1 MKKVF
6 FYGLIIILAF
16 ILIGAGIAYHLL
28 VKRTVGAY
36 FDSKG
41 VAIHYTDE
49 GQGVPVIL
57 LHGFAVNADLN
68 WRRPKIAQM
77 LTRHYRVITMDLRG
91 HGLSGKPHDKEQ
103 YGAEVYQ
110 DVIRLM
116 DHLKIGKA
124 HVMGYSLGGFTALK
138 LASVYPERLVSVMPL
153 ASGWENPDR
162 SVFFQY
168 MDKLVVALKAGKSV
182 GPIGEAF
189 GKKRKSSFLHRTWVK
204 LMTGYFNDR
213 KALIA
218 LMESLEALGLTE
230 DEVRAIKLP
239 MMTVVGSDDI
249 LLAGAEALAEVVQNH
264 QLIVVD
270 DADHVQTVYRAETR
284 TTILGF
290 LEVNSGN

>member
-6 FYGLIIILAF
+6 FYGLIILFAF

-28 VKRTVGAY
+28 TKRTVGPY

-91 HGLSGKPHDKEQ
+91 HGLSGKPHDTDQ

-116 DHLKIGKA
+116 DHLKIEKA
-124 HVMGYSLGGFTALK
+124 HVMGYSLGGFMALK
-138 LASVYPERLVSVMPL
+138 LASVYPERLISAMPL

-168 MDKLVVALKAGKSV
+168 MDKLVAALKAGKSV

-189 GKKRKSSFLHRTWVK
+189 GEERKPSFLHKTWVK
-204 LMTGYFNDR
+204 LMTGYFND
-213 KALIA
+213 KMALIA
-218 LMESLEALGLTE
+218 LMESLRALALTE

-239 MMTVVGSDDI
+239 MMTIVGSEDI
-249 LLAGAEALAEVVQNH
+249 LLAGAKVLAEVAPNH
-264 QLIVVD
+264 HLIVVD
-270 DADHVQTVYRAETR
+270 NADHVQTVYRAETHA
-284 TTILGF
+284 TILEF